1 MTDAHDDLRAT
12 AEALQ
17 QDADELEAL
26 EKEKEGL
33 RPDDPRLADLSHRV
47 EALLKRMTTKATI
60 ERALVDEVQS
70 RNAD

>member
-33 RPDDPRLADLSHRV
+33 QPEDPRLAELSHQV
-47 EALLKRMTTKATI
+47 EALLKRMATKAAV

-70 RNAD
+70 PNTD